1 MEPLLCSWLV
11 LSSRLGVCILFEAFR
26 ELEFA
31 RLFIRM
37 NFCPAG
43 LACNFFTFSS
53 IALRAISGT
62 SLARSVSWRLR
73 AALPIPA
80 VRALRWCTKYVARL
94 CRDDTGR
101 AGPLFLG
108 KFGINCPT
116 FAAVRLIYGR
126 SKHFKVVLDD

>member
-62 SLARSVSWRLR
+62 SLLTLDLGTGKYSTRLQR
-73 AALPIPA
+73 QVLHLLVALIFQSILVHLP
-80 VRALRWCTKYVARL
+80 
-94 CRDDTGR
+94 
-101 AGPLFLG
+101 
-108 KFGINCPT
+108 
-116 FAAVRLIYGR
+116 
-126 SKHFKVVLDD
+126 LDDDDDLRT